1 MKHLRT
7 AFASVFA
14 LAVGVAGCDRDL
26 APPELPTEGAVEAR
40 LAAGLHGESFTFEGP
55 VFDIAAT
62 PHGSILVAENH
73 TIKEIRRGEIGEVI
87 DIPTVNGSP
96 ITGLSSVGRR
106 SFFAGSGRV
115 FAQNQGAALWRVS
128 NGIARRVVDIQDFE
142 EAHDP
147 DVREGPQWAD
157 PRCNDVPPF
166 IAGPQSDPYHLTR
179 LSGSE
184 ALIADAAGNTL
195 LRAKING
202 DIDWVALFTP
212 ATADGSGSLDPED
225 WLKGPGVGGAE
236 FCYVQ
241 PVPTSVDI
249 GRDGAYYVGELTG
262 VTAAGLPIGLSRVWK
277 INPGVRNVVCPSAD
291 CEMVLSGLTS
301 VIDLAFGPD
310 DMLYVLEY
318 DENSWLAPFIPSIPL
333 AGGTINRCDVSTGTC
348 SIVEG
353 NLTLPGAITFDKW
366 GNLWVVENNLVEPT
380 VRRVDL
386 P

>member
-1 MKHLRT
+1 MNKLSKLINSLLVT
-7 AFASVFA
+7 LCLVS
-14 LAVGVAGCDRDL
+14 AGAAADVDM
-26 APPELPTEGAVEAR
+26 
-40 LAAGLHGESFTFEGP
+40 AAGWLDRTYTFLGP
-55 VFDIAAT
+55 VFEIAAT
-62 PHGSILVAENH
+62 PDGSILVAENH
-73 TIKEIRRGEIGEVI
+73 TIKEIRRGETGEVM

-96 ITGLSSVGRR
+96 ITGLSSVGRG

-115 FAQNQGAALWRVS
+115 FAQEQGAALWRVS
-128 NGIARRVVDIQDFE
+128 NGLARRVVDIQDFE

-157 PRCNDVPPF
+157 PRCNAVAPF
-166 IAGPQSDPYHLTR
+166 LAGPQSDPFHLTR

-195 LRAKING
+195 LWAKNNG

-236 FCYVQ
+236 FCSVQ
-241 PVPTSVDI
+241 PVPTAVEI
-249 GRDGAYYVGELTG
+249 GPDGAYYVGELTG
-262 VTAAGLPIGLSRVWK
+262 VTAAGLPIGLSRVWR
-277 INPGVRNVVCPSAD
+277 IAPGARNVVCPSAD
-291 CEMVLSGLTS
+291 CEVVLAGLTS

-310 DMLYVLEY
+310 DMLYVLEF
-318 DENSWLAPFIPSIPL
+318 DENSWLAPFINATL
-333 AGGTINRCDVSTGTC
+333 GGTINRCDISTTPGTC
-348 SIVEG
+348 SVAVEG
-353 NLTLPGAITFDKW
+353 LVLPGAITFDKW
-366 GNLWVVENNLVEPT
+366 DNLWVVENNIVTPM